1 MRIAALLLLCVF
13 GLGCQRSVIVAVNAQ
28 VDPNVDLT
36 KYYTAAVSTET
47 DVAARQS
54 HLHQQVA
61 QAITDDLLTN
71 NYAPL
76 QQATQKPLIPG
87 DATQHE
93 ELAHL
98 ARNALAGRGVG
109 FSPADPQ
116 LLLTID
122 DLSGPYEY
130 AVPLREIRIASDPP
144 DNAADDTGILADHRT
159 AVLPV
164 RAIALAIYDARKPGK
179 PLWRATAI
187 SLHSDQPLRVLAPY
201 LIRAMLDEFPAP
213 SGKPIQREI
222 PLESH

>member
-1 MRIAALLLLCVF
+1 MRITALLLL
-13 GLGCQRSVIVAVNAQ
+13 GLLSAGCQRSVIVAVSAQ
-28 VDPNVDLT
+28 VESNVDLT

-54 HLHQQVA
+54 RLSQQVA
-61 QAITDDLLTN
+61 QAITDDLLAN

-76 QQATQKPLIPG
+76 QQTTQKPLIPG
-87 DATQHE
+87 DATQRE

-130 AVPLREIRIASDPP
+130 AVPLREIRISNDAS

-164 RAIALAIYDARKPGK
+164 RAIALAIYDARKPGQ
-179 PLWRATAI
+179 PLWRATAV

-213 SGKPIQREI
+213 SGRPTRREI